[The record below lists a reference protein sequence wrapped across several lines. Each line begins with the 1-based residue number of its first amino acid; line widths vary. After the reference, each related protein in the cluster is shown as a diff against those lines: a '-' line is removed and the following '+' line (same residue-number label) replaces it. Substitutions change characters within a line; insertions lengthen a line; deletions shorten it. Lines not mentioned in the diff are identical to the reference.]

1 MFLVGVM
8 NQLDDKDLQS
18 QDIPQDVDA
27 YINYYGLTGDPFN
40 PDNPLFFASPP
51 LEKLLRLFNYLAR
64 FSRKLVVVTGDAG
77 AGKTAL
83 FENFVNEQDEQELL
97 CFFTALNADTPKQ
110 VLYEIASQLG
120 IDADVE
126 SESLEQLTKVIRDYS
141 LQRLEQGKNCI
152 VVIDDA
158 HLFEQPVLE
167 QLYQLTFDAAG
178 QRSAISMLLGGQQ
191 SLIKSVQ
198 TVVPSEVESKALFH
212 QPISPLNHDEMVQYL
227 RLHFREN
234 AGQNKPPFS
243 GADYQ
248 QIYQQS
254 EGLPGRVNEQAKELL
269 VAGVSRLVG
278 GTESNKSSKGF
289 VLLIAVIL
297 LVVAGVFLWPSSPQV
312 DNDADTVGLEMT
324 GKIER
329 EEQTAK
335 ENEVDLQ
342 EAQIFAEPE
351 QQPVTSDALDSKMA
365 DDTLELASSSDKER
379 EVDAS
384 KLENALD
391 VLAESRDEVDA
402 VDVIASSE
410 GSVAEV
416 IGNAETIVTA
426 LPEAEKKLAA
436 EVPPATQLASKN
448 TISEQAVVQVPDVVS
463 QPTKPLS
470 SLSRNIDSVLAIPPS
485 EYTLQLLGSRKE
497 KSIIASK
504 AKIPGSDNMLYFEK
518 QHKGAPWYVLIYGHY
533 ADRAAANTAAA
544 KLTAE
549 LKGIKPWVRKVSD
562 IQTTIKANQ

>member
-1 MFLVGVM
+1 MSES
-8 NQLDDKDLQS
+8 DDKDLQS
-18 QDIPQDVDA
+18 QDILQDVDV

-40 PDNPLFFASPP
+40 SDNPLFFASPQ
-51 LEKLLRLFNYLAR
+51 LEKILRLFNYLAR
-64 FSRKLVVVTGDAG
+64 FSRKLVVVTGDDG

-83 FENFVNEQDEQELL
+83 LENFVNEQDDQELL

-158 HLFEQPVLE
+158 HLFENPVLE

-178 QRSAISMLLGGQQ
+178 QRSAISMLLGGLQ
-191 SLIKSVQ
+191 SLIERVQ
-198 TVVPSEVESKALFH
+198 TIVPSEIESKALFH

-269 VAGVSRLVG
+269 IAGVSRLVSG
-278 GTESNKSSKGF
+278 SEAKKNSKVF
-289 VLLIAVIL
+289 VALIAVIL
-297 LVVAGVFLWPSSPQV
+297 LAVVGVFLWSSSQQV
-312 DNDADTVGLEMT
+312 DNDSGIAVLEMT

-329 EEQTAK
+329 EEEVGAVK
-335 ENEVDLQ
+335 ENEGDFLD
-342 EAQIFAEPE
+342 AQIFAEPE
-351 QQPVTSDALDSKMA
+351 QPQAIPGALDSKTA
-365 DDTLELASSSDKER
+365 GETSELVSSPSNEGELDTLQLER
-379 EVDAS
+379 ALDAS
-384 KLENALD
+384 AGK
-391 VLAESRDEVDA
+391 VEVDA
-402 VDVIASSE
+402 VYVAENSE
-410 GSVAEV
+410 GSVAKAVDNVE
-416 IGNAETIVTA
+416 AIVA
-426 LPEAEKKLAA
+426 VLPEAEKNTEA
-436 EVPPATQLASKN
+436 EVPVTSEEASIN
-448 TISEQAVVQVPDVVS
+448 ANLEQAPIQASDVVV
-463 QPTKPLS
+463 QPTKQSS
-470 SLSRNIDSVLAIPPS
+470 SLSRNIDNILAFPPS

-497 KSIIASK
+497 ESITASK
-504 AKIPGSDNMLYFEK
+504 AKIPGSENALYFEK

-533 ADRAAANTAAA
+533 ADRATAKTAAA
-544 KLTAE
+544 TLSAK
-549 LKGIKPWVRKVSD
+549 LKGIKPWIRKVSD
-562 IQTTIKANQ
+562 IQSTIKANQ